1 MKQKIEN
8 KHLKNISRS
17 VLGIT
22 FCIYGMQGS
31 RKKSS
36 QKGDRQ
42 KDSQTENTGKQRE

>member
-36 QKGDRQ
+36 QKTVKELTFKRA
-42 KDSQTENTGKQRE
+42 TGCD